1 MKFKKN
7 IYKKSMF
14 IYNENVKKIIIFLI
28 LLNLIILT
36 PKLTFSET
44 KGYKKLITIKE
55 NGGLIRNPNFIELTI
70 EDENLKKDSN
80 IILIDTKTNKEIPIL
95 VLNQE
100 DKKVKIRFELNLNK
114 NEERNLEFRFGTQ
127 EKKTEFESVYFS
139 YPNFVGTEFYGI
151 SFEKIYIVGL
161 KESDVKITT
170 KDEKVLFEGK
180 VKYGQFKRI
189 DLSSPQVFYVKS
201 TGPIMV
207 ITSSI
212 GDINKNEPQDKSD
225 DDLTYFIGSE
235 GVILTPKNLFV
246 SSFSDNNNIY
256 LEDAS
261 GKLIYKGKIDKLN
274 PLSFEFKYA
283 SVILFK
289 SDSPVSI
296 QYGNFDDSPY
306 LPIIPYKGN
315 LNAFSYSDLTIYS
328 PYYDTNYNIN
338 FIKSKKNLKGNI
350 KKSEFKEF
358 QTEIEGF
365 EFNSQ
370 NSLYVYTFGSS
381 SNFGGEQILSI
392 LGIPQGKEFNF
403 ITGKISTKYST
414 GHKRVIYILA
424 IENDTEVNLQDLTSD
439 KNQKVTLQKMSIF
452 QYETDKSKSKILIK
466 SNKDVLVFES
476 TNHLN
481 REIFFNISPIKDES
495 IIINIGKTEVIGTSV
510 TPPTKPET
518 PTGKPPKVEIPEG
531 IFNIILWEI
540 TLLPLRFNN
549 FLNNLKI
556 VGDIFKNIEFI
567 KVALPKFSIKLPAFL
582 DELLPP
588 FLKGFNFFLLIVL
601 IVLLIILILLLL
613 KRKKVEK
620 PRVTPEEIEEIE
632 IPVFGETKSEGELKI
647 SKIEE
652 KPEQIEE
659 IKLEKEETIEI
670 PKKEEIEKEKIEIKE
685 EFETKEE
692 IKMEETM
699 PVIPIEEKPKELIPK
714 EIVTEKV
721 IDTTILKGKV
731 VLDRKALLRIIELDL
746 FPFLQEAYIASN
758 SISDLPLKYRT
769 SEKIKPIELTKYEE
783 SMAEDLGKRVGGSK
797 ETGEAIAIALRL
809 KIDKCIV
816 GEKFNRVFQNI
827 NIYSF
832 EKLG

>member
-1 MKFKKN
+1 MKSNKF
-7 IYKKSMF
+7 IYKKFML

-28 LLNLIILT
+28 LLNLIIFI
-36 PKLTFSET
+36 PRVTFSEV

-55 NGGLIRNPNFIELTI
+55 NSGLIRNPNFLELII
-70 EDENLKKDSN
+70 EDDNLKKDSN

-95 VLNQE
+95 ILNQE

-114 NEERNLEFRFGTQ
+114 NEEKNLEFRFGTQ
-127 EKKTEFESVYFS
+127 DKRTDLEKIYFS

-161 KESDVKITT
+161 KESDVIITT
-170 KDEKVLFEGK
+170 KDKVLFDGK
-180 VKYGQFKRI
+180 VKYGQFKRV

-212 GDINKNEPQDKSD
+212 GDLNKNEPQDKSD
-225 DDLTYFIGSE
+225 DDLSYFIGSE
-235 GVILTPKNLFV
+235 GVFLTPKNLFV

-289 SDSPVSI
+289 SDLPVAI
-296 QYGNFDDSPY
+296 QYGSFDDSHY
-306 LPIIPYKGN
+306 LPIVPYKGS
-315 LNAFSYSDLTIYS
+315 LNAISYSDLTIYS
-328 PYYDTNYNIN
+328 PYYDTNYNIDLV
-338 FIKSKKNLKGNI
+338 KSKKNFKGNI
-350 KKSEFKEF
+350 KKLEIKEF
-358 QTEIEGF
+358 QTNIEGF
-365 EFNSQ
+365 NLIVQ
-370 NSLYVYTFGSS
+370 NPSYVYTFGSS

-392 LGIPQGKEFNF
+392 LGTPQGKEFNF

-414 GHKRVIYILA
+414 GHKRVVYVLA
-424 IENDTEVNLQDLTSD
+424 LENDTEINLQDLTSN

-452 QYETDKSKSKILIK
+452 QYDTDKSKSKILIK
-466 SNKDVLVFES
+466 SNKDILVFES
-476 TNHLN
+476 SNHLN

-495 IIINIGKTEVIGTSV
+495 IIINIGKTEVIGTLV
-510 TPPTKPET
+510 TTPTKPET

-531 IFNIILWEI
+531 IYNIILWEI
-540 TLLPLRFNN
+540 ILLPLRFNN

-556 VGDIFKNIEFI
+556 VGDLFKNIEFI

-588 FLKGFNFFLLIVL
+588 FLKGFNLFLLVVL
-601 IVLLIILILLLL
+601 IVLLIILIFLLL
-613 KRKKVEK
+613 RRGKVEK
-620 PRVTPEEIEEIE
+620 PKVTPEEIEEIE
-632 IPVFGETKSEGELKI
+632 IPVIGETKKEDKLKV
-647 SKIEE
+647 SLVQE

-659 IKLEKEETIEI
+659 IKIEKEEIIEI
-670 PKKEEIEKEKIEIKE
+670 PKEKIEMEEIEIKE
-685 EFETKEE
+685 EFEPKEE
-692 IKMEETM
+692 IKMEETI
-699 PVIPIEEKPKELIPK
+699 PVIPIPEKPKELIPK
-714 EIVTEKV
+714 LIVTEKV

-731 VLDRKALLRIIELDL
+731 VLDKKALLRIIELDL
-746 FPFLQEAYIASN
+746 FPFLQEAYIAS
-758 SISDLPLKYRT
+758 SAITDLPLKYRT
-769 SEKIKPIELTKYEE
+769 SDKIKPIELTKYEE

-816 GEKFNRVFQNI
+816 GEKFNRIFQNI